1 MPYNSIKTY
10 ASVIQNS
17 WGILCK
23 SFWIHGAVEFRHL
36 VEWFIDPDVVYETP
50 RRVLAPLCG
59 DVCACDYVF
68 VDETAKDSHER
79 FKELLDL
86 DITEDD
92 INMDCEQLPSRFIS
106 SATNS
111 KRPLFVQFSSETS
124 HRSQNLDEKL

>member
-1 MPYNSIKTY
+1 MPVWFKTAEEY
-10 ASVIQNS
+10 CA
-17 WGILCK
+17 K
-23 SFWIHGAVEFRHL
+23 HGAVEFRHV

-92 INMDCEQLPSRFIS
+92 INMDCEQLPSRLSGVLLTI
-106 SATNS
+106 
-111 KRPLFVQFSSETS
+111 KRSLLVQFPSEPFN
-124 HRSQNLDEKL
+124 RSQKLDEKL